1 MNTLTED
8 QKLELMAVAYLIGPL
23 SENDV
28 KSATSRT
35 HRISAA
41 FKTLAQ
47 IKTTLKSK
55 KFPY

>member
-1 MNTLTED
+1 MDTLNEE
-8 QKLELMAVAYLIGPL
+8 QKLELMAVTYLVGPL
-23 SENDV
+23 SENDI

-35 HRISAA
+35 QKISAA

-55 KFPY
+55 KIPY